1 MPDILIVFLGG
12 GLGSISRY
20 LISQLVYAQFNTNF
34 PLGTFTVNILGCF
47 FIGVIMAL
55 NEKYQLDNTWVLLLS
70 TGFCGGFTTFST
82 FSYENN
88 LLLRSGDYLGLMA
101 YTILSLLWGFAGTI
115 LGLFIIKKF

>member
-1 MPDILIVFLGG
+1 MPDILIVFIGG

-20 LISQLVYAQFNTNF
+20 LISQLVNTHFNTNF
-34 PLGTFTVNILGCF
+34 PLGTFTVNIVGCF
-47 FIGVIMAL
+47 LIGVIMAL
-55 NEKYQLDNTWVLLLS
+55 SEKFNLSNAWILLLS

-101 YTILSLLWGFAGTI
+101 YTILSILWCFAGTI

>member
-1 MPDILIVFLGG
+1 MPDILIVFIGG

-20 LISQLVYAQFNTNF
+20 LISQLVNTHFNTNF
-34 PLGTFTVNILGCF
+34 PLGTFTVNIVGCF
-47 FIGVIMAL
+47 LIGVIMAL
-55 NEKYQLDNTWVLLLS
+55 SEKFNLSNAWVLLLS

-101 YTILSLLWGFAGTI
+101 YTILSILWCFAGTI